1 MARKHDN
8 PVALLHARKET
19 NFQNT
24 EIGPIPRDWEVGTIA
39 NEFKF
44 LGNNTLS
51 REQLTVV
58 GSVQNVHY
66 GDIHVKFPEVLDLSK
81 FSLPYINESIC
92 RRAKEFLRDG
102 DIVMADT
109 AEDESVG
116 KSCEII
122 NVGDRK
128 VEGGLHTFVL
138 RSYKSYYNG
147 FLGYLINSTLFHNHI
162 IPLLQGTKVYSIT
175 KSDLKTL
182 KVIYPPLEEQKRIAE
197 VLSHFDQHIENLSAL
212 LEKKKQIKSA
222 AMHELLTFPLSIK
235 GQKEKDVQWDFIAN
249 IFEMRNGYTPS
260 TSNAD
265 YWENGT
271 IPWFKM
277 EDIRAN
283 GGILKDSILH
293 ITPEAVNRKGLFKSG
308 SIIMATTATI
318 GEHALLIAD
327 SLANQQFTNFKI
339 RESLTNII
347 LPMFAYYYFFI
358 IDSWCKLNVNIGT
371 FAAVNIE
378 LLKVQPFPIPPIDEQ
393 RRIVRILSNMD
404 KEIGALEQLIEKYQQ
419 LKQGAMQE
427 LLTGKTRLL

>member
-1 MARKHDN
+1 MARKDDN

-24 EIGPIPRDWEVGTIA
+24 EIGPIPRDWEVETIA

-51 REQLTVV
+51 RDQLTVV

-122 NVGDRK
+122 NIGDRK

-138 RSYKSYYNG
+138 RPFKSYYNG

-222 AMHELLTFPLSIK
+222 AMHQLLSGLSLQIMQLNT
-235 GQKEKDVQWDFIAN
+235 GVRKEKVGAVCLIERGVRITKDSLNSFGRYPV
-249 IFEMRNGYTPS
+249 YS
-260 TSNAD
+260 
-265 YWENGT
+265 
-271 IPWFKM
+271 
-277 EDIRAN
+277 
-283 GGILKDSILH
+283 GGITPMGYYQYANRLSSTVTVVKYGSAGFVNYVQEDFWANDVCYTISPNSLLLSEYLYYTLKFSEKEL
-293 ITPEAVNRKGLFKSG
+293 
-308 SIIMATTATI
+308 
-318 GEHALLIAD
+318 
-327 SLANQQFTNFKI
+327 Q
-339 RESLTNII
+339 SLTTDAVPPH
-347 LPMFAYYYFFI
+347 LPTEAISSFQI
-358 IDSWCKLNVNIGT
+358 S
-371 FAAVNIE
+371 
-378 LLKVQPFPIPPIDEQ
+378 IPPIDEQ

-404 KEIGALEQLIEKYQQ
+404 KEIGALEQLVEKYQQ
-419 LKQGAMQE
+419 LKEGAMQE